1 MTSRAPCYAS
11 PPTALCQVHRIVSPA
26 ARGRSITSSPAGA
39 APARPVRSRGAIR
52 RCRDSARCPAT
63 RRPRIRCARV
73 AVDDRTR
80 EAARELCTLAR
91 EVDCCFSGLAHF
103 SAGAVTDG
111 QFLWVQPPLCRIRR
125 ANTGHNLHGDL
136 RRCDVPTTAFRSST
150 NPCQVHALV
159 VPLVSRPHC
168 VAVRPAFRRPDR
180 TPDSRDIVDQRD
192 HVGRGTAPGSAGE
205 AGELRRPEEKALGLP
220 SARPRPHAVA
230 YPACHARPRNGG
242 PRRCTTRERPR
253 AYNARRSGAGPGRRS
268 HSIAPCATSR
278 RVPARDGLHCAA
290 PACRHNTSDKL
301 RDFSMLRA
309 RQLHRF
315 VGRRPTP
322 APIAVHSRAS
332 DEIPC
337 PGQRIHSEVRVAS
350 QPS

>member
-1 MTSRAPCYAS
+1 MM
-11 PPTALCQVHRIVSPA
+11 L
-26 ARGRSITSSPAGA
+26 
-39 APARPVRSRGAIR
+39 RSR
-52 RCRDSARCPAT
+52 
-63 RRPRIRCARV
+63 
-73 AVDDRTR
+73 
-80 EAARELCTLAR
+80 
-91 EVDCCFSGLAHF
+91 
-103 SAGAVTDG
+103 
-111 QFLWVQPPLCRIRR
+111 
-125 ANTGHNLHGDL
+125 
-136 RRCDVPTTAFRSST
+136 T

-268 HSIAPCATSR
+268 HSIAPCATCAVSPPGMASTVLHPHVGTTPGITCAAIHDNATPRRRCPAPAPTRVRFMPLFDAAFIAPPPSPTGFCRSSRARPSRSR
-278 RVPARDGLHCAA
+278 RRGPASVAPPARPLPSSVARHPTAPTARRSAA
-290 PACRHNTSDKL
+290 L
-301 RDFSMLRA
+301 
-309 RQLHRF
+309 
-315 VGRRPTP
+315 
-322 APIAVHSRAS
+322 
-332 DEIPC
+332 
-337 PGQRIHSEVRVAS
+337 
-350 QPS
+350 